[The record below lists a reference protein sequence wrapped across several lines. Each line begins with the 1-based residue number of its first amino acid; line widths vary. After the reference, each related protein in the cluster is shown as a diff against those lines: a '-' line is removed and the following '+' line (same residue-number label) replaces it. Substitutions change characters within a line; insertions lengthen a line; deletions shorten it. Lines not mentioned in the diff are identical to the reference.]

1 MSFVFNSSKIFLLII
16 IIPIIF
22 IDSKST
28 SIIAQ
33 TFINEIV
40 VAEGT
45 VTHILGVHTAE
56 IAYHSGYL
64 LKNHYWIVS
73 PSKQKSNLF
82 IEPDSLAKNFEDK
95 KVHVEGIFTQI
106 PGKKINSY
114 SFIAPYYVILVD
126 TIYTIE

>member
-33 TFINEIV
+33 TFINENV

-106 PGKKINSY
+106 PGEKINSH
-114 SFIAPYYVILVD
+114 SFTAPYYVILVD

>member
-1 MSFVFNSSKIFLLII
+1 MNFVFKSSKPFLLII

-22 IDSKST
+22 INTKSST
-28 SIIAQ
+28 SIAQ
-33 TFINEIV
+33 SIINENV

-56 IAYHSGYL
+56 ISYHSGYL

-82 IEPDSLAKNFEDK
+82 IEPDSLAKNFQDK
-95 KVHVEGIFTQI
+95 KVHVEGIFTQT